1 MKKLLAIIRLYN
13 DKLFV
18 FNGIVMCI
26 LFAIIAAFVRA
37 VDFFTE
43 WMGRTVS
50 WLSLG
55 MVMVT
60 AIVVVL
66 RYGFDLGW
74 IGLQESVVYMHAL
87 LFMLGASYTL
97 KHDAHVRVDIV
108 YQRLGAR
115 SRAWVDLLGS
125 WLLLMPVC
133 IFIGWIAW
141 EYVAASWSVHE
152 SSREAGGL
160 PAVFLLKSVILIFAA
175 TLLLQGLAQSGKA
188 LLIIA
193 GKPLED

>member
-1 MKKLLAIIRLYN
+1 VKKLLAIIRLYN